1 MTIRHDRSYLPADI
15 DWLIENGYAEEDL
28 HSLRFQISV
37 ADMSVEAANAFM
49 HGVMDA
55 IAKEYVCFQYD
66 KELEKRL
73 CFDSTDWDLFFWCNS
88 LYMTHSIHSDDD
100 RDYTYFTLTFNKR
113 HTPKKRVEICSA
125 VLSLMV
131 KRFMD
136 CDALDVAVQFT
147 VAWNNDK
154 LESDAKVI
162 AEKLDG
168 KRMTYK
174 GFDGRI
180 VQRGGKV
187 YFMKKY
193 AKNIGYLIPTV
204 DLVRFAKKDGGL
216 K

>member
-15 DWLIENGYAEEDL
+15 DWLIEDGYAEEDL

-37 ADMSVEAANAFM
+37 ADMSVEDANAFM

-55 IAKEYVCFQYD
+55 IAKEFVCFQYD
-66 KELEKRL
+66 KELEKKYR
-73 CFDSTDWDLFFWCNS
+73 FDSTDWDLFFWCNS
-88 LYMTHSIHSDDD
+88 LYMTRRIHSDDD
-100 RDYTYFTLTFNKR
+100 RDLTYFTLTFNKC
-113 HTPKKRVEICSA
+113 HTPKKRAEIGSG
-125 VLSLMV
+125 VLALMI

-136 CDALDVAVQFT
+136 YDALDVAVQFA
-147 VAWNNDK
+147 VAWNKDK
-154 LESDAKVI
+154 LESDAKTI

-168 KRMTYK
+168 KRMTYN

-180 VQRGGKV
+180 VRRGGKA

-193 AKNIGYLIPTV
+193 AKNIGYSIDAV

-216 K
+216 E

>member
-1 MTIRHDRSYLPADI
+1 
-15 DWLIENGYAEEDL
+15 
-28 HSLRFQISV
+28 
-37 ADMSVEAANAFM
+37 MSVEAANAFM

-88 LYMTHSIHSDDD
+88 LYMTHRIHSDDD

-204 DLVRFAKKDGGL
+204 DLVRFAKRMEV
-216 K
+216 